1 MKKLLTVIFLAC
13 AMVFAQEG
21 SIKPDFQAFSGAL
34 IKLKK
39 AEKGFHKFRLRVD
52 VAPWAFLAEGEVQA
66 PGGDS
71 DVLITALFDR
81 ALYAVLAYIP
91 DKIAAGSDGEEYN
104 VGFFDMMLY
113 YDEEPTRIRNLSF
126 KLLPPAN
133 DSWAQSILD
142 DALQSGSLL
151 GRIWGGKYEREITR
165 ASAVPIDK
173 TKLVEMQQKRQA
185 AKAAEAERKAKE
197 EADRRAREKTE
208 KAEKAKFKSKKHDNL
223 DCSSRKLT
231 AKQKRRCKM
240 NGK

>member
-1 MKKLLTVIFLAC
+1 MRKILAVFFLAFAVVC
-13 AMVFAQEG
+13 SAQEG
-21 SIKPDFQAFSGAL
+21 SLKPGFQAFSGAL

-39 AEKGFHKFRLRVD
+39 AERGFHKFRLRVD
-52 VAPWAFLAEGEVQA
+52 VAPWSFLAEGEVQA

-151 GRIWGGKYEREITR
+151 GKIWSGKYEREITK

-173 TKLVEMQQKRQA
+173 AQLVSMREKRLA
-185 AKAAEAERKAKE
+185 EKAAAEAEKRAQE
-197 EADRRAREKTE
+197 EANR
-208 KAEKAKFKSKKHDNL
+208 KSRSDKVKLKSTRNDDL
-223 DCSSRKLT
+223 DCSSRRLT

>member
-1 MKKLLTVIFLAC
+1 MKKILAVFFLAC
-13 AMVFAQEG
+13 AIVCSAQEG
-21 SIKPDFQAFSGAL
+21 SIKPGFQAFSGAL
-34 IKLKK
+34 LKLKK
-39 AEKGFHKFRLRVD
+39 AERGFHKFRLKVD
-52 VAPWAFLAEGEVQA
+52 VAPWAFVAEGEVQA

-113 YDEEPTRIRNLSF
+113 YDEEPTKIRNLSF
-126 KLLPPAN
+126 RLLPPAN
-133 DSWAQSILD
+133 DSWAQGILD

-151 GRIWGGKYEREITR
+151 GKIWNGKYEREITK

-173 TKLVEMQQKRQA
+173 SKLESMQQKRLEEKRARQ
-185 AKAAEAERKAKE
+185 
-197 EADRRAREKTE
+197 EADRRSQYGSDKV
-208 KAEKAKFKSKKHDNL
+208 KFKSKRNDDI
-223 DCSSRKLT
+223 DCSSRRLT
-231 AKQKRRCKM
+231 VKQKRLCKM

>member
-21 SIKPDFQAFSGAL
+21 SIKPEFQAFSGAL

-52 VAPWAFLAEGEVQA
+52 VA
-66 PGGDS
+66 
-71 DVLITALFDR
+71 
-81 ALYAVLAYIP
+81 
-91 DKIAAGSDGEEYN
+91 EEYN

-151 GRIWGGKYEREITR
+151 GRIWSGKYEREITK

-173 TKLVEMQQKRQA
+173 TKLVDMQQKRQA
-185 AKAAEAERKAKE
+185 AKAAEAERKAQE
-197 EADRRAREKTE
+197 EADRRAREK
-208 KAEKAKFKSKKHDNL
+208 AEKTKLKSKKVDL
-223 DCSSRKLT
+223 

>member
-1 MKKLLTVIFLAC
+1 MKKIL
-13 AMVFAQEG
+13 MVFILAFAVVCSAQEG
-21 SIKPDFQAFSGAL
+21 SLKPEFQAFSGAL

-52 VAPWAFLAEGEVQA
+52 VAPWAFLAEGEVLA

-71 DVLITALFDR
+71 DVLMAALFDR

-113 YDEEPTRIRNLSF
+113 YDEEPTRIRNLTF
-126 KLLPPAN
+126 KLLPPVN

-151 GRIWGGKYEREITR
+151 GRVWSGKFERDIIK

-173 TKLVEMQQKRQA
+173 SKLTRM
-185 AKAAEAERKAKE
+185 
-197 EADRRAREKTE
+197 REKRL
-208 KAEKAKFKSKKHDNL
+208 AEKAAAQAERDIQKKPKREKVKIRSNRNGV
-223 DCSSRKLT
+223 DCSSRRLT
-231 AKQKRRCKM
+231 AKQKRLCKM
-240 NGK
+240 NNK

>member
-1 MKKLLTVIFLAC
+1 MRKILAVFFLAFAVVC
-13 AMVFAQEG
+13 SAQEG
-21 SIKPDFQAFSGAL
+21 SLKPGFQAFSGAL

-39 AEKGFHKFRLRVD
+39 AERGFHKFRLRVD
-52 VAPWAFLAEGEVQA
+52 VAPWSFLAEGEVQA

-91 DKIAAGSDGEEYN
+91 DKIAAGSDGDEYN

-151 GRIWGGKYEREITR
+151 GKIWSGKYEREITK

-173 TKLVEMQQKRQA
+173 AQLVSMREKRLA
-185 AKAAEAERKAKE
+185 EKAAAEAEKRAQE
-197 EADRRAREKTE
+197 EANR
-208 KAEKAKFKSKKHDNL
+208 KSRSDKVKLKSTRNDDL
-223 DCSSRKLT
+223 DCSSRRLT

>member
-1 MKKLLTVIFLAC
+1 VDEEMKKILTVIFLAC
-13 AMVFAQEG
+13 ALVFAQEG
-21 SIKPDFQAFSGAL
+21 SIKPGFQAFAGAL

-39 AEKGFHKFRLRVD
+39 AEHGFHKFRLKVD
-52 VAPWAFLAEGEVQA
+52 VAPWAFVAEGEVLA

-91 DKIAAGSDGEEYN
+91 DKIAAGSDGDEYN

-113 YDEEPTRIRNLSF
+113 YDEEPTSIRNLSF

-151 GRIWGGKYEREITR
+151 GKIWNGKYEREITK

-173 TKLVEMQQKRQA
+173 TKLVSMREKRLKEKRSQR
-185 AKAAEAERKAKE
+185 AAERS
-197 EADRRAREKTE
+197 ARTSSDKVL
-208 KAEKAKFKSKKHDNL
+208 FKSTRNDDL
-223 DCSSRKLT
+223 DCNSRKLT
-231 AKQKRRCKM
+231 VKQRRLCKM
-240 NGK
+240 NKK

>member
-1 MKKLLTVIFLAC
+1 MKKILTVIFLAC
-13 AMVFAQEG
+13 ALVFAQEG
-21 SIKPDFQAFSGAL
+21 SIKPGFQAFAGAL

-39 AEKGFHKFRLRVD
+39 AEHGFHKFRLKVD
-52 VAPWAFLAEGEVQA
+52 VAPWAFVAEGEVLA

-91 DKIAAGSDGEEYN
+91 DKIAAGSDGDEYN

-113 YDEEPTRIRNLSF
+113 YDEEPTSIRNLSF

-151 GRIWGGKYEREITR
+151 GKIWNGKYEREITK

-173 TKLVEMQQKRQA
+173 TKLVSMREKRLKEKRSQR
-185 AKAAEAERKAKE
+185 AAERS
-197 EADRRAREKTE
+197 ARTSSDKVL
-208 KAEKAKFKSKKHDNL
+208 FKSTRNDDL
-223 DCSSRKLT
+223 DCNSRKLT
-231 AKQKRRCKM
+231 VKQRRLCKM
-240 NGK
+240 NKK

>member
-1 MKKLLTVIFLAC
+1 MKKILTVLFLAC
-13 AMVFAQEG
+13 ALVFAQEG
-21 SIKPDFQAFSGAL
+21 SIKPEFQAFSGAL

-52 VAPWAFLAEGEVQA
+52 VAPWSFLAEGEVQA

-113 YDEEPTRIRNLSF
+113 YDEEPTRIRNLTF

-133 DSWAQSILD
+133 DSWAQSIMD

-151 GRIWGGKYEREITR
+151 GKIWSGKYEREITR

-173 TKLVEMQQKRQA
+173 TKLIDMRQKRLEK
-185 AKAAEAERKAKE
+185 KAAETERRGRSQNDKV
-197 EADRRAREKTE
+197 
-208 KAEKAKFKSKKHDNL
+208 KFKSKKTDEI
-223 DCSSRKLT
+223 DCSSHRLT
-231 AKQKRRCKM
+231 VKQKRLCKM
-240 NGK
+240 NRK

>member
-1 MKKLLTVIFLAC
+1 MKKILTVIFLAC
-13 AMVFAQEG
+13 AFVFAQEG
-21 SIKPDFQAFSGAL
+21 SIKPGFQAFAGAL

-39 AEKGFHKFRLRVD
+39 AEHGFHKFRLKVD
-52 VAPWAFLAEGEVQA
+52 VAPWAFVAEGEVQA

-151 GRIWGGKYEREITR
+151 GKIWSGKYEREITK

-173 TKLVEMQQKRQA
+173 AKLVAMQQKRA
-185 AKAAEAERKAKE
+185 EEKANK
-197 EADRRAREKTE
+197 RAREA
-208 KAEKAKFKSKKHDNL
+208 AERSNRQSSDKVKFKSTRNDDL
-223 DCSSRKLT
+223 DCNNRRLT
-231 AKQKRRCKM
+231 PKQRRLCKM
-240 NGK
+240 NGKSY

>member
-1 MKKLLTVIFLAC
+1 MQSTLALIL
-13 AMVFAQEG
+13 
-21 SIKPDFQAFSGAL
+21 SRL

-39 AEKGFHKFRLRVD
+39 AEHGFHKFRLKVD
-52 VAPWAFLAEGEVQA
+52 VAPWAFIAEGEVLA

-91 DKIAAGSDGEEYN
+91 DKIAAGSDGDEYN

-113 YDEEPTRIRNLSF
+113 YDEEPTSIRNLSF

-151 GRIWGGKYEREITR
+151 GKIWNGKYEREITK

-173 TKLVEMQQKRQA
+173 AKLVTMREKRMEEKRSRQA
-185 AKAAEAERKAKE
+185 AERPAKPSSSDKVLFHSTRNDE
-197 EADRRAREKTE
+197 
-208 KAEKAKFKSKKHDNL
+208 L
-223 DCSSRKLT
+223 DCNSRKLT
-231 AKQKRRCKM
+231 VKQRRLCKM
-240 NGK
+240 NKK

>member
-1 MKKLLTVIFLAC
+1 MKKILAVFFLAFAVVC
-13 AMVFAQEG
+13 SAQEG
-21 SIKPDFQAFSGAL
+21 SLKPGFQAFSGAL
-34 IKLKK
+34 LKLKK
-39 AEKGFHKFRLRVD
+39 AEHGFHKFRLKVD

-81 ALYAVLAYIP
+81 ALYAVLAYLP
-91 DKIAAGSDGEEYN
+91 DKIAAGSDGDEYN

-142 DALQSGSLL
+142 DALQSGTLL
-151 GRIWGGKYEREITR
+151 GKIWSGKYEREITK

-173 TKLVEMQQKRQA
+173 AQLVSMREKRLA
-185 AKAAEAERKAKE
+185 DKAAADAEK
-197 EADRRAREKTE
+197 RARDNRHGSEKV
-208 KAEKAKFKSKKHDNL
+208 KFKSKMNDNSL
-223 DCSSRKLT
+223 DCSSRRLT
-231 AKQKRRCKM
+231 AKQKRLCKM

>member
-1 MKKLLTVIFLAC
+1 MKKILTVIFLAC
-13 AMVFAQEG
+13 AFVFAQEG
-21 SIKPDFQAFSGAL
+21 SLKPGFQAFSGAL

-39 AEKGFHKFRLRVD
+39 AEHGFHKFRLRVD

-151 GRIWGGKYEREITR
+151 GKIWSGKYEREITK

-173 TKLVEMQQKRQA
+173 AKLVNMQQKRLE
-185 AKAAEAERKAKE
+185 AKAAAEAERKARE
-197 EADRRAREKTE
+197 EEERKARAESEKIRL
-208 KAEKAKFKSKKHDNL
+208 KSKKKGDL
-223 DCSSRKLT
+223 DCSSPKLT

-240 NGK
+240 NNK